1 MYVYCRAAAHKLSKT
16 LSETIL
22 HNDRGSQYNTDM
34 AFEIYLN
41 GYGIQQD
48 LGGTSRCYGRQRTD
62 GKLLSLLKKEK
73 PYKDD
78 VYKLTRK
85 EVTTMIFC
93 YVFVYYNRIRVYT
106 TNPYGLPHEIPGVE
120 NGNHAH
126 FSAFRY
132 APL

>member
-1 MYVYCRAAAHKLSKT
+1 M
-16 LSETIL
+16 

-62 GKLLSLLKKEK
+62 GKLLRLLKKEK
-73 PYKDD
+73 LYKDGA
-78 VYKLTRK
+78 YKLTRK

-106 TNPYGLPHEIPGVE
+106 TNPYGLPQVKYQEWKTEIPLI
-120 NGNHAH
+120 
-126 FSAFRY
+126 FLRSAT
-132 APL
+132 PHSEK